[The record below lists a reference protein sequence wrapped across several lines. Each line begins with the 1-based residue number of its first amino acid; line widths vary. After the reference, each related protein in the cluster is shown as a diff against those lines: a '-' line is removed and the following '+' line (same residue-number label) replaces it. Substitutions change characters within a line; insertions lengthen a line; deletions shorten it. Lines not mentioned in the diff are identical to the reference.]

1 MKPFLGRIIS
11 CIDKYRMIAEGDTV
25 LIGVS
30 GGIDSIS
37 LLYSLYFLKDDLKCS
52 LVVAHANH
60 GLRGEQSDREAEF
73 VRKISD
79 ELKLPCIIEKIDVL
93 GYMAEKGLSKQA
105 AARELRYA
113 FFEKAA
119 RQYSANKI
127 ALGHNADDQAET
139 VLMRMLRG
147 SGAKGI
153 AGIKPV
159 RDGKIIRPLIEIS
172 RDEIIEFVKEKGL
185 KYVEDPSN
193 LETYYLRN
201 KIRLELIPLLK
212 KEYNPNIIET
222 LRETAEIMGDEDEF
236 LESYC
241 SSIFTNIAS
250 SKERGDIEIDV
261 LKLKN
266 FHIAIRRRI
275 LRIALKMLK
284 GDLLK
289 ISAVHVE
296 DILNSINKGFS
307 GKSLNLPDGIQAI
320 YEYGKL
326 RFKIQDSRFK
336 VNKIEFDVPLKMP
349 GETIL
354 SKPKYKF
361 VADIISPEE
370 FHRDSSV
377 AQFTLNEVNVLLQN
391 DNLKRRHSER
401 SEESKFT
408 AFFNMDKLKGALR
421 VRNRIEG
428 DIFHPSGMKGSKKL
442 KEFFIDEKIPRRERD
457 SIPLIVSGDAI
468 LWVVGKRVAEDGK
481 VDDNTKR
488 ILKISVTGT
497 KPY

>member
-1 MKPFLGRIIS
+1 MNKLFLHKIKD
-11 CIDKYRMIAEGDTV
+11 CINKYRMIAEGDTV
-25 LIGVS
+25 LVGVS

-37 LLYSLYFLKDDLKCS
+37 LIYSLFFLKDALKYS
-52 LVVAHANH
+52 LVAAHVNH

-73 VRKISD
+73 VRKIAD
-79 ELKLPCIIEKIDVL
+79 DLKLPSIIEKIDVL
-93 GYMAEKGLSKQA
+93 GYMAEKGLSKQV

-113 FFEKAA
+113 FFEKTA
-119 RQYSANKI
+119 RQYSADKI

-139 VLMRMLRG
+139 VLMRMMRG

-159 RDGKIIRPLIEIS
+159 RDGKIIRPLIEIK

-201 KIRLELIPLLK
+201 KIRLELIPLIK

-222 LRETAEIMGDEDEF
+222 LIETAEIIGDEDDF
-236 LESYC
+236 LEGYC
-241 SSIFTNIAS
+241 SKILSDINL
-250 SKERGDIEIDV
+250 SKGSTLIEIDT

-266 FHIAIRRRI
+266 FHIAIQRRI
-275 LRIALKMLK
+275 IRIALRMIKR
-284 GDLLK
+284 DLLK

-307 GKSLNLPDGIQAI
+307 GKSLNLPDGIRVL
-320 YEYGKL
+320 YEYDRLTLKQVQGKGQGSEIKFNVSL
-326 RFKIQDSRFK
+326 TI
-336 VNKIEFDVPLKMP
+336 P

-361 VADIISPEE
+361 IAEIISPV
-370 FHRDSSV
+370 DMV
-377 AQFTLNEVNVLLQN
+377 AAGFSLRN
-391 DNLKRRHSER
+391 KY
-401 SEESKFT
+401 T
-408 AFFNMDKLKGALR
+408 AFFDMDKFNEVLR
-421 VRNRIEG
+421 VRNRVNG

-442 KEFFIDEKIPRRERD
+442 KEFFIDEKIPRVERD
-457 SIPLIVSGDAI
+457 NILLIVSGDTI
-468 LWVVGKRVAEDGK
+468 LWVVGKRVADVGK
-481 VDDNTKR
+481 VDKNTKR
-488 ILKISVTGT
+488 ILKISAIVNNER
-497 KPY
+497 

>member
-1 MKPFLGRIIS
+1 MNPFLNS
-11 CIDKYRMIAEGDTV
+11 VMNCINKYRMIAEGDTV

-37 LLYSLYFLKDDLKCS
+37 LLYSLFFLKDDLKCS
-52 LVVAHANH
+52 LVVAHVNH

-73 VRKISD
+73 VKEIAS
-79 ELKLPCIIEKIDVL
+79 ELKLPCVAEKIDVL
-93 GYMAEKGLSKQA
+93 RYMAEKGLSKQA

-113 FFEKAA
+113 FFERAG

-127 ALGHNADDQAET
+127 ALGHTADDQAET

-159 RDGKIIRPLIEIS
+159 RDEKIIRPLIEIS
-172 RDEIIEFVKEKGL
+172 RDEITEFVKEKGL
-185 KYVEDPSN
+185 KYAEDPSN
-193 LETYYLRN
+193 LEPYYLRN
-201 KIRLELIPLLK
+201 KIRLELIPLIK

-222 LRETAEIMGDEDEF
+222 LREAAEIVGDEDEF
-236 LESYC
+236 LEGYC
-241 SSIFTNIAS
+241 SKILSDISLSKGS
-250 SKERGDIEIDV
+250 SLIEIDT

-266 FHIAIRRRI
+266 FHIAIQRRI
-275 LRIALKMLK
+275 IRIALKMLK

-296 DILNSINKGFS
+296 EILNSINKGFS

-320 YEYGKL
+320 YEYDRL

-336 VNKIEFDVPLKMP
+336 ESPIKFDISLTIP

-370 FHRDSSV
+370 FYRDSSV
-377 AQFTLNEVNVLLQN
+377 TPFLQN
-391 DNLKRRHSER
+391 DNLKRCHSDPER
-401 SEESKFT
+401 SEGEESKYT
-408 AFFNMDKLKGALR
+408 AFFDMDKLKVELR
-421 VRNRIEG
+421 VRNRING

-457 SIPLIVSGDAI
+457 NIPLIVSGDII
-468 LWVVGKRVAEDGK
+468 LWVVGKRVAEEGK
-481 VDDNTKR
+481 VNKDTKR
-488 ILKISVTGT
+488 VLKITVAKQ
-497 KPY
+497 KPD

>member
-1 MKPFLGRIIS
+1 MKLFLYKVMD
-11 CIDKYRMIAEGDTV
+11 CINKYRMIKEGDVV

-30 GGIDSIS
+30 GGIDSIT

-52 LVVAHANH
+52 LVAAHANH
-60 GLRGEQSDREAEF
+60 GLRGEQSDNEAEF
-73 VRKISD
+73 VRNIAD
-79 ELKLPCIIEKIDVL
+79 ELKLPSVIEKIDVL
-93 GYMAEKGLSKQA
+93 GYMAEKGLSKQV
-105 AARELRYA
+105 AARDLRYD
-113 FFEKAA
+113 FFERAA

-139 VLMRMLRG
+139 VLMRLIRG

-159 RDGKIIRPLIEIS
+159 RDGKIIRPLIEIR
-172 RDEIIEFVKEKGL
+172 RDEITEFVKEKGL
-185 KYVEDPSN
+185 KHVEDPSN
-193 LETYYLRN
+193 LEPYYRRN
-201 KIRLELIPLLK
+201 KIRLELMPLLK
-212 KEYNPNIIET
+212 KEYNPNIVER
-222 LRETAEIMGDEDEF
+222 LRETAEIIGDEDVF
-236 LESYC
+236 LEGYC
-241 SSIFTNIAS
+241 SKILSDIIL
-250 SKERGDIEIDV
+250 SKGNEAIEIDV

-266 FHIAIRRRI
+266 FHIAIQRRI

-289 ISAVHVE
+289 ISAIHVE
-296 DILNSINKGFS
+296 DILNSVNKGFS

-320 YEYGKL
+320 YEYDKL
-326 RFKIQDSRFK
+326 KLFSEADVAEEAEVRFDIS
-336 VNKIEFDVPLKMP
+336 IKMP

-354 SKPKYKF
+354 SKPEYKF
-361 VADIISPEE
+361 ATEIISPEE

-377 AQFTLNEVNVLLQN
+377 AEFTLNEVNVLLQN
-391 DNLKRRHSER
+391 DNLKRRHSEQ

-408 AFFNMDKLKGALR
+408 AFFDMDNLKGALR

-457 SIPLIVSGDAI
+457 SIPLIVSGDTI
-468 LWVVGKRVAEDGK
+468 LWVVGKRVADYGK
-481 VDDNTKR
+481 VDKDTKK
-488 ILKISVTGT
+488 ILKIEAIKGN
-497 KPY
+497 

>member
-1 MKPFLGRIIS
+1 MNRLFLDKVMD
-11 CIDKYRMIAEGDTV
+11 CIQKYEMIGHDDAV

-30 GGIDSIS
+30 GGIDSIT

-73 VRKISD
+73 VRKIAGD
-79 ELKLPCIIEKIDVL
+79 LKLPSAIEKIDVL
-93 GYMAEKGLSKQA
+93 GYMAEKGLSKQV

-139 VLMRMLRG
+139 VLMRLLRG

-172 RDEIIEFVKEKGL
+172 RDEIIEFVKEKEL
-185 KYVEDPSN
+185 KYVEDSSN
-193 LETYYLRN
+193 LEPYYLRN
-201 KIRLELIPLLK
+201 KIRLNLIPLLK
-212 KEYNPNIIET
+212 EEYNPNIVET
-222 LRETAEIMGDEDEF
+222 LREVSEIIKDEDEF

-241 SSIFTNIAS
+241 STILSDIIQ
-250 SKERGDIEIDV
+250 SKGNEAIEIDT

-275 LRIALKMLK
+275 LRVALKMLK

-289 ISAVHVE
+289 ISAIHIE
-296 DILNSINKGFS
+296 GILNSINKGFS
-307 GKSLNLPDGIQAI
+307 GKSLNLPDVIQAI

-336 VNKIEFDVPLKMP
+336 VNKIEFDVPLKIP
-349 GETIL
+349 GEAVL

-361 VADIISPEE
+361 ATEIISPEE

-377 AQFTLNEVNVLLQN
+377 APLLQN
-391 DNLKRRHSER
+391 DDLKRCHSER

-408 AFFNMDKLKGALR
+408 AFFDMDKIKGALR

-442 KEFFIDEKIPRRERD
+442 KEFFIDEKIPRRERN
-457 SIPLIVSGDAI
+457 SIPLIVSGNTI
-468 LWVVGKRVAEDGK
+468 LWIVGKRVAEDGK

-497 KPY
+497 RPY

>member
-1 MKPFLGRIIS
+1 MKPFLGRVIS

-73 VRKISD
+73 VRKIAGD
-79 ELKLPCIIEKIDVL
+79 LKLPSAIEKIDVL
-93 GYMAEKGLSKQA
+93 GYMAEKGLSKQV
-105 AARELRYA
+105 AARELRYV

-139 VLMRMLRG
+139 VLMRLIRG

-159 RDGKIIRPLIEIS
+159 RDGKIIRPLIKINRYEIT
-172 RDEIIEFVKEKGL
+172 EFVKEKGL

-241 SSIFTNIAS
+241 STILSDIIQ
-250 SKERGDIEIDV
+250 SKGNEAIEIDV

-266 FHIAIRRRI
+266 FHIAIQRRI
-275 LRIALKMLK
+275 IRIALKMLK

-326 RFKIQDSRFK
+326 KLFSEADVAEEAEVRFDIS
-336 VNKIEFDVPLKMP
+336 IKMP

-361 VADIISPEE
+361 ATEIISPEE

-377 AQFTLNEVNVLLQN
+377 AEFTLNEVNVLLQN
-391 DNLKRRHSER
+391 DNLKRCHSEQ
-401 SEESKFT
+401 SEESKYT
-408 AFFNMDKLKGALR
+408 AFFDMDKIKGALR

-457 SIPLIVSGDAI
+457 SIPLIVSGDTI
-468 LWVVGKRVAEDGK
+468 LWVVGKRVADYGK
-481 VDDNTKR
+481 VDKDTKK
-488 ILKISVTGT
+488 ILKIEAIILR
-497 KPY
+497 K

>member
-11 CIDKYRMIAEGDTV
+11 CIDKYRMIEEGDVV
-25 LIGVS
+25 LVGVS
-30 GGIDSIS
+30 GGIDSIT
-37 LLYSLYFLKDDLKCS
+37 LLYSLYFSRDSLKCN

-60 GLRGEQSDREAEF
+60 GLRGEESDREAEF
-73 VRKISD
+73 VREIAG
-79 ELKLPCIIEKIDVL
+79 ELKLPSVIEKIDVL
-93 GYMAEKGLSKQA
+93 GYMAEKGLSKQV

-113 FFEKAA
+113 FFEKAG

-139 VLMRMLRG
+139 VLMRLLRG

-159 RDGKIIRPLIEIS
+159 RDGKIIRPLIEIR
-172 RDEIIEFVKEKGL
+172 RDEITEFVKEKGL
-185 KYVEDPSN
+185 KFVEDPSN
-193 LETYYLRN
+193 LEPYYLRN

-222 LRETAEIMGDEDEF
+222 LREAAEIIGDEDEF

-241 SSIFTNIAS
+241 SKILSDIS
-250 SKERGDIEIDV
+250 LSKGSRLIEIDT

-266 FHIAIRRRI
+266 FHIAIQRRI
-275 LRIALKMLK
+275 IRIALRIIK

-320 YEYGKL
+320 YEYDKL
-326 RFKIQDSRFK
+326 KIKGQEIKNKEAKVRFDI
-336 VNKIEFDVPLKMP
+336 PLKIP

-354 SKPKYKF
+354 SKPKCKF
-361 VADIISPEE
+361 ATEIISPEE
-370 FHRDSSV
+370 FYRDSSV
-377 AQFTLNEVNVLLQN
+377 APLLQN
-391 DNLKRRHSER
+391 DNLVRCHSER

-408 AFFNMDKLKGALR
+408 AFFDMDKLKVELR
-421 VRNRIEG
+421 VRNRVNG

-457 SIPLIVSGDAI
+457 SIPLIVSGDTI
-468 LWVVGKRVAEDGK
+468 LWVVGKRVSDYGK

-497 KPY
+497 RPY